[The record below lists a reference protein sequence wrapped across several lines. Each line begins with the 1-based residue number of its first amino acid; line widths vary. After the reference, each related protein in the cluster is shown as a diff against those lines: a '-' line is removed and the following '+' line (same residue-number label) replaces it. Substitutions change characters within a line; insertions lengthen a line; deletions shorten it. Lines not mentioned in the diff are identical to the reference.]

1 MGSQSRTRLSDT
13 RFTLTSDCCPYKKRE
28 MWAQALWGEAQS
40 EVRMEAETR
49 VTRTPARKCPEEQ
62 EASSPR
68 PREKPRL
75 CPCSDC
81 GLPASGLGENK
92 LLIFSAAQNVLTC
105 CGSARK
111 GIKEGPSSPL
121 PPILRGPPDLP
132 SQQVTRW
139 SHSRS
144 PALGRF
150 PQPPCIPGTVTRA
163 PPRAGRAGHLAVFL
177 EQMTGWKTA
186 CCPRTNPILLQRLL
200 SVSRF
205 ELASPLCGGSRDRR
219 WSWGPAVGG

>member
-1 MGSQSRTRLSDT
+1 
-13 RFTLTSDCCPYKKRE
+13 

-111 GIKEGPSSPL
+111 GIKDDLSSPL
-121 PPILRGPPDLP
+121 PLHPARITRPAVPAGDEMEPQPEPSSGQVPAASLHPWHCDQSPSPRRQSWTSGRVSRADDRLEDSLLPKDQPDP
-132 SQQVTRW
+132 SAATPECQQV
-139 SHSRS
+139 
-144 PALGRF
+144 
-150 PQPPCIPGTVTRA
+150 
-163 PPRAGRAGHLAVFL
+163 
-177 EQMTGWKTA
+177 
-186 CCPRTNPILLQRLL
+186 
-200 SVSRF
+200 
-205 ELASPLCGGSRDRR
+205 
-219 WSWGPAVGG
+219 